1 MQASGT
7 PRFFSV
13 WVAIAA
19 IALLC
24 IVLSVLGYGQAVVL
38 GLVQGLGEFLPIS
51 SSAHLIITSWI
62 FGWNEGVADTLTF
75 DVALH
80 VGTLLAL
87 IGFFWRDWIEL
98 LMSAHKPS
106 SPNGRLFWMI
116 VIASI
121 PAGIIGLLLDELA
134 ENTFRSPW
142 VIVFT
147 LSIMGVLLWW
157 IDKQQPQEHDLAA
170 VGPREATLIGFAQA
184 LALIPGVSRSGATM
198 TMGRWLKLD
207 RQTAARFSFL
217 MSMPITAGVGL
228 LKARDIM
235 DVPSDQLSAML
246 VGMLVAALSGAVCIR
261 FLLDYLRRAS
271 FAVFAIYRIFLAV
284 VILILLLV
292 RG

>member
-1 MQASGT
+1 MQTSGSR
-7 PRFFSV
+7 RFFSV
-13 WVAIAA
+13 WTAVAA

-51 SSAHLIITSWI
+51 SSAHLIITPWI

-87 IGFFWRDWIEL
+87 IGFFWRDWIDL

-116 VIASI
+116 VIASV

-134 ENTFRSPW
+134 GNLFRSPW

-157 IDKQQPQEHDLAA
+157 IDKQLPQVGDLSA
-170 VGPREATLIGFAQA
+170 VGPREATMIGFAQA

-228 LKARDIM
+228 LKARDIL
-235 DVPSDQLSAML
+235 DIPSEQLSSML
-246 VGMLVAALSGAVCIR
+246 VGMLVAALTGAVCIK

-271 FAVFAIYRIFLAV
+271 FAAFAIYRIVLAV

>member
-1 MQASGT
+1 MQTSGSR
-7 PRFFSV
+7 RFFSV
-13 WVAIAA
+13 WTAVAA

-51 SSAHLIITSWI
+51 SSAHLIITPWI

-87 IGFFWRDWIEL
+87 IGFFWRDWIDL

-106 SPNGRLFWMI
+106 SSNGRLFWMI
-116 VIASI
+116 VIASV

-134 ENTFRSPW
+134 GNTFRSPW

-157 IDKQQPQEHDLAA
+157 IDKQQPQEGDLSA
-170 VGPREATLIGFAQA
+170 VGPREATMIGFAQA

-235 DVPSDQLSAML
+235 DVPSEEFSAML
-246 VGMLVAALSGAVCIR
+246 VGMLVAALTGAVCIK

>member
-1 MQASGT
+1 MQASGS
-7 PRFFSV
+7 RGFFSV
-13 WVAIAA
+13 WTAIAA

-24 IVLSVLGYGQAVVL
+24 IVLSVLGFGQAVVL

-51 SSAHLIITSWI
+51 SSAHLIITPWI

-87 IGFFWRDWIEL
+87 IGFFWRDWIDL

-116 VIASI
+116 VIASV

-134 ENTFRSPW
+134 DNTFRSPW

-157 IDKQQPQEHDLAA
+157 IDKQQPQERDLSA

-235 DVPSDQLSAML
+235 DVPSDQLSAMV
-246 VGMLVAALSGAVCIR
+246 VGMLVAALTGAVCIK

>member
-1 MQASGT
+1 MQTSGSR
-7 PRFFSV
+7 RFFSV
-13 WVAIAA
+13 WTAVAA

-51 SSAHLIITSWI
+51 SSAHLIITPWI

-87 IGFFWRDWIEL
+87 IGFFWRDWLNLIL
-98 LMSAHKPS
+98 SAHKPS
-106 SPNGRLFWMI
+106 SSNGRLFWMI
-116 VIASI
+116 VIASV

-134 ENTFRSPW
+134 GNTFRSPW

-157 IDKQQPQEHDLAA
+157 IDKQQPQEGDLSA
-170 VGPREATLIGFAQA
+170 VGPREATMIGFAQA

-235 DVPSDQLSAML
+235 DVPSEEFSAML
-246 VGMLVAALSGAVCIR
+246 VGMLVAALTGAVCIK

>member
-51 SSAHLIITSWI
+51 SSAHLIITPWI

>member
-1 MQASGT
+1 MQTT
-7 PRFFSV
+7 PSRQLLSTWTAV
-13 WVAIAA
+13 GAIA
-19 IALLC
+19 ILC
-24 IVLSVLGYGQAVVL
+24 IVLSVLGFGQAVVL

-51 SSAHLIITSWI
+51 SSAHLIITPWI

-87 IGFFWRDWIEL
+87 IGFFWRDWIDL
-98 LMSAHKPS
+98 ILAAHKPS

-116 VIASI
+116 VIASV

-134 ENTFRSPW
+134 GNLFRSPW

-157 IDKQQPQEHDLAA
+157 VDKQQPQEGDLSA
-170 VGPREATLIGFAQA
+170 VGPREAAMIGFAQA

-228 LKARDIM
+228 LKSRDILAI
-235 DVPSDQLSAML
+235 PAEQLSSML
-246 VGMLVAALSGAVCIR
+246 VGMLVAALTGAVCIK

-271 FAVFAIYRIFLAV
+271 FAAFAVYRIVLAV